1 MKWRVDII
9 TWPAQAKEKH
19 YFKNKTAAFNYI
31 NTFSDYLYIE
41 LFKFDGKIWKSIKIF
56 WG

>member
-1 MKWRVDII
+1 MKWRVDIYLSN
-9 TWPAQAKEKH
+9 TQAKEKS
-19 YFKNKTAAFNYI
+19 YFKNKNAAFNYI

-41 LFKFDGKIWKSIKIF
+41 LLKFDGKIWKSIKIF

>member
-31 NTFSDYLYIE
+31 STYSDYLYIE
-41 LFKFDGKIWKSIKIF
+41 VFKFDGKIWKSIKIF

>member
-19 YFKNKTAAFNYI
+19 YFKNKTAAFHNVL
-31 NTFSDYLYIE
+31 N
-41 LFKFDGKIWKSIKIF
+41 
-56 WG
+56 